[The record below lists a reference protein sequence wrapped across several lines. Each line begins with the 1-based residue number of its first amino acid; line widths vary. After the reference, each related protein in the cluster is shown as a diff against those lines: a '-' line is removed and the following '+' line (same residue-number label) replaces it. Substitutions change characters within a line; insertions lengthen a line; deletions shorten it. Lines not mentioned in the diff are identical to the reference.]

1 MTRSW
6 RWLSLRFP
14 EHSSWHLLPEDG
26 DAVGIQLR
34 SMYGFRTATANWP
47 RDWKKTLSEVGYAVG
62 QATSALLHD
71 EAELSRRSV
80 HGDDLLLES
89 ARPAGTDTAL
99 KVFNARVP
107 PFGIGTLAESNRVS
121 AKIKTG
127 SATSRLNP
135 TPRILIWFCATW
147 SSMESETKSLCS
159 YGFTLDNKEL
169 RLRSREPQI
178 NRLETTM

>member
-1 MTRSW
+1 MTSW
-6 RWLSLRFP
+6 ETAKVFLSKLASREVPNSHKDDEELELSLRFP
-14 EHSSWHLLPEDG
+14 EHSSWHLLAEDG

-99 KVFNARVP
+99 KVFNAGVP
-107 PFGIGTLAESNRVS
+107 PAHWLNRIVC
-121 AKIKTG
+121 
-127 SATSRLNP
+127 R
-135 TPRILIWFCATW
+135 R
-147 SSMESETKSLCS
+147 
-159 YGFTLDNKEL
+159 
-169 RLRSREPQI
+169 RSRRGALRPD
-178 NRLETTM
+178 